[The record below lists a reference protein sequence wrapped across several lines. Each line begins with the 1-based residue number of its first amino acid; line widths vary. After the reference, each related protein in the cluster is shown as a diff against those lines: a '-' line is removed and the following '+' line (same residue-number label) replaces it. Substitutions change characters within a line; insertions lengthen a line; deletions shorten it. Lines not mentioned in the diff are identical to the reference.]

1 MRVAEAVDVAVAVA
15 VALHVRVAEAVAISV
30 PSTTL
35 AHDECPTPCVQVIG
49 EEVEIVHKST
59 VPEQE
64 RFPPPQEKYL
74 GHQGREW
81 QGQGC
86 V

>member
-1 MRVAEAVDVAVAVA
+1 MAGAGGDTSHVAVAVA
-15 VALHVRVAEAVAISV
+15 VAIAAPTYVHATALSLED
-30 PSTTL
+30 TTPL
-35 AHDECPTPCVQVIG
+35 LLQVIG

-64 RFPPPQEKYL
+64 RFPPPAEKYL

>member
-1 MRVAEAVDVAVAVA
+1 MRVAEAVDVAVAGA
-15 VALHVRVAEAVAISV
+15 VALHVRVTEAA
-30 PSTTL
+30 L

-74 GHQGREW
+74 AHQGREW